1 MEFFINES
9 QLRIILQEQDRSKMT
24 DYMKTLYSF
33 TSDLASRVMKVYGI
47 NVKMLLTWG
56 ASVAGLVMPLDNYL
70 KSGKFK
76 LNNNEISLI
85 LVGVAMML
93 FTNNKRTLNK
103 ILSEIRNLGL
113 ESTFEKSLRKATEL
127 KVAFADF
134 LKEAKITAAGFL
146 EIVAYS
152 FLIPI
157 ITDIQNF
164 INKTTTISEAATLI
178 AERLV
183 ASGVVVV
190 SSQVLVSVLKKIIKK
205 LKS

>member
-1 MEFFINES
+1 
-9 QLRIILQEQDRSKMT
+9 
-24 DYMKTLYSF
+24 
-33 TSDLASRVMKVYGI
+33 MKVYGI

-157 ITDIQNF
+157 ITDIQNV

>member
-76 LNNNEISLI
+76 LNSNEISLI

-157 ITDIQNF
+157 ITDIQNV